1 MFHIAARPRRRV
13 ESARAHRLSV
23 HHSELSVCR
32 LPGGRALDAR
42 ARQRLRLRFAA
53 AGRDLELVADAHY
66 VHFAACERPLAA
78 DRRARL
84 AALLEAP
91 ERPAAPPPDCRA
103 VLVVPRLGTI
113 SPWSSKA
120 TEIARNCG
128 LAEVVRLERGAEYWL
143 RGPAGAGAPDAL
155 LLDRMTESLLDAAA
169 DPAALFAR
177 PEPRALARIELGA
190 EPEAALAAADR
201 EYGLALSA
209 EERRYLARRYR
220 ELGRDPTD
228 AELMMFAQV
237 NSEHCRHKIFNAGW
251 IIDGAPAEGS
261 LFDMIRRTHAAAP
274 AGTWS
279 AYEDNAAVLEA
290 GFGPRWTV
298 APADRRWGAA
308 PGESGL
314 VIKVETHN
322 HPTGISPHPGA
333 ATGSGGEL
341 RDEAACGRGARPQAG
356 LCGFAVGDL
365 RFDDWPRPWEEPER
379 APPAHLAAPL
389 EIMIDGPLGAASFN
403 NEFGR
408 PCLAGYFRTLQLR
421 AETPAGP
428 KAYGYRKPIMLAG
441 GLGSIAREQARKRPI
456 PAGAPLVALGGP
468 AMLIGLGGGAA
479 SSLHSGAQDAGLD
492 YASVQRSN
500 PEMQRRAQEV
510 IEQCAALGADNP
522 ILSIHD
528 VGAGG
533 LSNALPELVA
543 GAPGGAALE
552 LRDIPSADPG
562 LSPRELW
569 CNEAQERY
577 VLAVRPDALPALARL
592 CARERCP
599 HAVLGRAAADG
610 RLRLHDR
617 RDGSDPVDLPLSLL
631 FGEAAR
637 RTIETAAPAR
647 GGAPLDTAGMELGEA
662 AERVLSLPAVAAKSF
677 LITIGDR
684 TVGGLSAR
692 DPMVGPW
699 QVPVADA
706 AVTAGGFADH
716 AGAAMALGERPLP
729 AVHDPAASARL
740 ALAEALTNLAGARV
754 RARGRIRLSANW
766 MAAADEPDE
775 AHALRAAV
783 AAAAEFCARLGV
795 SIPVGKD
802 SLSMRAGAGAA
813 AVRAP
818 VTLAA
823 TAFAPMADV
832 RRHVTPELRAAPGAR
847 LLAVGLSR
855 QMRLGCTA
863 LAQVYGRTGA
873 DVPDCEE
880 PARLAAFFDQ
890 VQALLDE
897 ELLLAYH
904 DRSDGGL
911 FACLC
916 ECAFAGRVGLELE
929 LPCAPAAALAYLF
942 NEEPGAVL
950 QAPAAAA
957 GPAAARLRGAG
968 LACDDLGT
976 AVAGGDMLEIRC
988 RGETLLAR
996 PLPELLRLWHRT
1008 GYEIARRRDHA
1019 ECAAEEYA
1027 RAADWHAPPPLHAAP
1042 AFAPRAPMVAA
1053 GARPEVAI
1061 LREQGVNGQAEMAA
1075 AFARAGFAC
1084 RDLHMS
1090 DLQADPGLLDGMRG
1104 LAAPGGFSYGDVLGA
1119 GRGWASNI
1127 LFDNKLKDI
1136 FEKFFHRPE
1145 VFALGVCNG
1154 CQMLARLRDLIP
1166 GAERWPS
1173 FAPNRSGRYEAR
1185 LSLVEVLE
1193 SPSVLLR
1200 GMAGSRLPVAVAH
1213 GEGRLRAADA
1223 AALEGRACLRY
1234 VDGAGRPAEGYPA
1247 NPNGS
1252 AGGVTGFASADGRVT
1267 LMMPHPERVFR
1278 AAQHSWH
1285 PPEWGEDAPW
1295 LRLFQNARDWVEETA

>member
-1 MFHIAARPRRRV
+1 M
-13 ESARAHRLSV
+13 

-32 LPGGRALDAR
+32 LPGGRALA
-42 ARQRLRLRFAA
+42 AHTEQRLRRRLA
-53 AGRDLELVADAHY
+53 AGGCDPGLVADARY
-66 VHFAACERPLAA
+66 VHFAAAERPLAA

-84 AALLEAP
+84 AALLGAP
-91 ERPAAPPPDCRA
+91 ARGAEPPPAGRA

-120 TEIARNCG
+120 TEIVRNCG
-128 LAEVVRLERGAEYWL
+128 LDEILRLERGVEYRL
-143 RGPAGAGAPDAL
+143 RGPAEPAGAAAAL
-155 LLDRMTESLLDAAA
+155 LHDRMTESCLDAAA

-177 PEPRALARIELGA
+177 PAPRALERIELGA
-190 EPEAALAAADR
+190 DPEAALAAADR
-201 EYGLALSA
+201 AYGLALSA
-209 EERRYLARRYR
+209 ADRRYLAARYR

-237 NSEHCRHKIFNAGW
+237 NSEHCRHKIFNARW
-251 IIDGAPAEGS
+251 IVDGAPAEHS

-274 AGTWS
+274 EGTWS
-279 AYEDNAAVLEA
+279 AYADNAAVLEA
-290 GFGPRWTV
+290 GFGPRWAV
-298 APADRRWGAA
+298 DPADRRWRAA
-308 PGESGL
+308 PGEYGL

-333 ATGSGGEL
+333 ATGNGGEI

-365 RFDDWPRPWEEPER
+365 QFDDWPRPWEEPGR
-379 APPAHLAAPL
+379 TPPPHLAAPL

-408 PCLAGYFRTLQLR
+408 PCLAGYFRTLHVR

-428 KAYGYRKPIMLAG
+428 REYGYRKPIMLAG
-441 GLGSIAREQARKRPI
+441 GLGSIAAAQVAKRPI
-456 PAGAPLVALGGP
+456 PAGTPLVALGGP

-479 SSLHSGAQDAGLD
+479 SSLHTGARDAGLD

-543 GAPGGAALE
+543 AEPGGAELE

-577 VLAVRPDALPALARL
+577 VLAVRADALPALARL

-599 HAVLGRAAADG
+599 HAVLGRASGDG
-610 RLRLHDR
+610 RLRLRDR
-617 RDGSDPVDLPLSLL
+617 RDGSEPVDLPLSLL

-637 RTIETAAPAR
+637 RTLEAAPPAR
-647 GGAPLDTAGMELGEA
+647 GAAPLDTAGMELAEA
-662 AERVLSLPAVAAKSF
+662 AERVLSLPAVASKSF

-706 AVTAGGFADH
+706 AVTAGGFEDH

-729 AVHDPAASARL
+729 AVHDPAAAARL
-740 ALAEALTNLAGARV
+740 AVAEALTNLAGVRV

-775 AHALRAAV
+775 ARGLREAV
-783 AAAAEFCARLGV
+783 AAAALEFCPRLGV

-818 VTLAA
+818 VTLVAS
-823 TAFAPMADV
+823 AFAPVADV
-832 RRHVTPELRAAPGAR
+832 RRHVTPELRADPGAR
-847 LLAVGLSR
+847 LLAVGLSGR
-855 QMRLGCTA
+855 MRLGCTA

-880 PARLAAFFDQ
+880 PERLAAFFDQ
-890 VQALLDE
+890 MQALLDE

-916 ECAFAGRVGLELE
+916 ECAFAGRVGLALE
-929 LPCAPAAALAYLF
+929 LPGAPEEALAYLF

-950 QAPAAAA
+950 QVPGAAAA
-957 GPAAARLRGAG
+957 RAAARLRGAG
-968 LACDDLGT
+968 LACDDLGA
-976 AVAGGDMLEIRC
+976 AVAGGDALEIRC
-988 RGETLLAR
+988 RGETLLTR
-996 PLPELLRLWHRT
+996 PLPELLRLWSRT

-1019 ECAAEEYA
+1019 ECAAAEYGQ
-1027 RAADWHAPPPLHAAP
+1027 AADWSAPAPLHAAP
-1042 AFAPRAPMVAA
+1042 TFAPRAPMAA
-1053 GARPEVAI
+1053 TGAAPEVAI

-1090 DLQADPGLLDGMRG
+1090 DLLAEPGLLDGMRG
-1104 LAAPGGFSYGDVLGA
+1104 LAAPGGFSYGDVLDA
-1119 GRGWASNI
+1119 GGGWANNI
-1127 LFDNKLKDI
+1127 LFNDKLSDI
-1136 FEKFFHRPE
+1136 FEKFFQRPDIF
-1145 VFALGVCNG
+1145 VLGVCNG
-1154 CQMLARLRDLIP
+1154 CQMLARLRGLIP
-1166 GAERWPS
+1166 GADGWPR
-1173 FAPNRSGRYEAR
+1173 FAPNLSGRFEAR
-1185 LSLVEVLE
+1185 LSLVEIVE

-1213 GEGRLRAADA
+1213 GEGRLREADA
-1223 AALEGRACLRY
+1223 AALEGRVCLRY
-1234 VDGAGRPAEGYPA
+1234 VDAAGRPTERYPA
-1247 NPNGS
+1247 NPGGS
-1252 AGGVTGFASADGRVT
+1252 AGGVTGFTSGDGRFT

-1278 AAQHSWH
+1278 TAQHSWH
-1285 PPEWGEDAPW
+1285 PPEWGEDGPW
-1295 LRLFQNARDWVEETA
+1295 LRLFQNAREWVEGAA

>member
-1 MFHIAARPRRRV
+1 M
-13 ESARAHRLSV
+13 
-23 HHSELSVCR
+23 HHPEPSVCR

-42 ARQRLRLRFAA
+42 AEQSLRRRLAA
-53 AGRDLELVADAHY
+53 AGRGRDLVADAHY
-66 VHFAACERPLAA
+66 VHFAATERPLPAG
-78 DRRARL
+78 RRARL

-91 ERPAAPPPDCRA
+91 ERPAVPPPDCHA
-103 VLVVPRLGTI
+103 ALVVPRLGTI

-120 TEIARNCG
+120 TEIACNCG
-128 LAEVVRLERGAEYWL
+128 LNEILRLERGVEYWL
-143 RGPAGAGAPDAL
+143 RGPAVAAGELPL
-155 LLDRMTESLLDAAA
+155 HDRMTESCLDAAA
-169 DPAALFAR
+169 DPAMLFAR
-177 PEPRALARIELGA
+177 PAPRPLERIKLGA

-201 EYGLALSA
+201 QYGLALSA
-209 EERRYLARRYR
+209 EDLRYLAARYR

-237 NSEHCRHKIFNAGW
+237 NSEHCRHKIFNARW
-251 IIDGAPAEGS
+251 IVDGRPVERS

-274 AGTWS
+274 EGTWS
-279 AYEDNAAVLEA
+279 AYEDNAAVLAA
-290 GFGPRWTV
+290 GFGPRWAV
-298 APADRRWGAA
+298 DPADRRWGAV

-333 ATGSGGEL
+333 ATGSGGEI

-365 RFDDWPRPWEEPER
+365 RFDDWPRPWEAPER

-408 PCLAGYFRTLQLR
+408 PCLAGYFRTLQVR
-421 AETPAGP
+421 AATPAGP
-428 KAYGYRKPIMLAG
+428 KQYGYRKPIMLAG
-441 GLGSIAREQARKRPI
+441 GLGSIAREQACKSPI

-543 GAPGGAALE
+543 GAPGGAELE

-577 VLAVRPDALPALARL
+577 VLAVRPDALPTLARL

-599 HAVLGRAAADG
+599 HAVLGRATADG

-617 RDGSDPVDLPLSLL
+617 RDGADPIDLPLSLL

-637 RTIETAAPAR
+637 RTLETAAPAR
-647 GGAPLDTAGMELGEA
+647 GTAPLDTAGIDLAEA
-662 AERVLSLPAVAAKSF
+662 AERVLSLPAVASKSF

-740 ALAEALTNLAGARV
+740 AVAEALTNLAGARV

-783 AAAAEFCARLGV
+783 AAAALEFCPQLGIA
-795 SIPVGKD
+795 IPVGKD
-802 SLSMRAGAGAA
+802 SLSMRAGAGAD

-818 VTLAA
+818 VTLVA

-832 RRHVTPELRAAPGAR
+832 RRHVTPELSAAPGAR
-847 LLAVGLSR
+847 LLAVGLSAR
-855 QMRLGCTA
+855 MRLGCTA
-863 LAQVYGRTGA
+863 LAQVYGRTGT

-897 ELLLAYH
+897 ALLLAYH

-950 QAPAAAA
+950 QVPAAAA
-957 GPAAARLRGAG
+957 GRVIGSLRDAG
-968 LACDDLGT
+968 LVCDDLGC
-976 AVAGGDMLEIRC
+976 AVAGGDALELRC
-988 RGETLLAR
+988 RGETLLAQ
-996 PLPELLRLWHRT
+996 PLPALLQVWSRT
-1008 GYEIARRRDHA
+1008 GYEIARRRDQA
-1019 ECAAEEYA
+1019 ECAVEEYA
-1027 RAADWHAPPPLHAAP
+1027 QAADWNASPPLHAAP
-1042 AFAPRAPMVAA
+1042 TFAPRPPAVAT
-1053 GARPEVAI
+1053 GALPEVAI

-1090 DLQADPGLLDGMRG
+1090 DLQADPRLLDGARG

-1119 GRGWASNI
+1119 GGGWANGI
-1127 LFDNKLKDI
+1127 LFNKDLAEI
-1136 FEKFFHRPE
+1136 FERFFRRPD
-1145 VFALGVCNG
+1145 VFVLGVCNG
-1154 CQMLARLRDLIP
+1154 CQMLARLRGLIP
-1166 GAERWPS
+1166 GAERWPR
-1173 FAPNRSGRYEAR
+1173 FAPNRSGRFEAR
-1185 LSLVEVLE
+1185 LSLVEIME

-1213 GEGRLRAADA
+1213 GEGRLLAADA

-1234 VDGAGRPAEGYPA
+1234 VDGDGRPAERYPA

-1252 AGGVTGFASADGRVT
+1252 AGGITGFASADGRFT

-1278 AAQHSWH
+1278 TAQHSWH

-1295 LRLFQNARDWVEETA
+1295 LRLFQNAREWVEETA

>member
-1 MFHIAARPRRRV
+1 MHP
-13 ESARAHRLSV
+13 
-23 HHSELSVCR
+23 SELSVCR
-32 LPGGRALDAR
+32 LPGGDALDAP
-42 ARQRLRLRFAA
+42 AAQRLRRRFMAA
-53 AGRDLELVADAHY
+53 DRDPELVAAAHY
-66 VHFAACERPLAA
+66 VHFAAAERPLAA
-78 DRRARL
+78 KRRARL
-84 AALLEAP
+84 AALLDAP
-91 ERPAAPPPDCRA
+91 EQAAARPPELGAL
-103 VLVVPRLGTI
+103 LVAPRLGTI

-128 LAEVVRLERGAEYWL
+128 LTEIVRLERGIEYWL
-143 RGPAGAGAPDAL
+143 RGAADADLAAL
-155 LLDRMTESLLDAAA
+155 LHDRMTESCLDAAA
-169 DPAALFAR
+169 APAALFAR
-177 PEPRALARIELGA
+177 PAPRALVRIELGA
-190 EPEAALAAADR
+190 DPEAALAAADR
-201 EYGLALSA
+201 AYGLALSA
-209 EERRYLARRYR
+209 ADRRYLAARYR

-237 NSEHCRHKIFNAGW
+237 NSEHCRHKIFNARW
-251 IIDGAPAEGS
+251 IVGGAPAADS

-290 GFGPRWTV
+290 GFGPRWEV
-298 APADRRWGAA
+298 GPGDRRWRARPGAY
-308 PGESGL
+308 GL

-365 RFDDWPRPWEEPER
+365 RFDGWARPWEEPAR
-379 APPAHLAAPL
+379 PPPAGLAAPL
-389 EIMIDGPLGAASFN
+389 EIMLDGPLGAASFN

-408 PCLAGYFRTLQLR
+408 PCLAGYFRTLQVR

-428 KAYGYRKPIMLAG
+428 KEYGYRKPVMLAG
-441 GLGSIAREQARKRPI
+441 GLGSIAREQAAKRPI

-479 SSLHSGAQDAGLD
+479 SSLHTGARDAGLD

-543 GAPGGAALE
+543 GAPGGAELE

-577 VLAVRPDALPALARL
+577 VLAVRAGALDTLRRL

-599 HAVLGRAAADG
+599 QAVLGRASGDG

-617 RDGSDPVDLPLSLL
+617 RDGSDPVDLPLALL

-637 RTIETAAPAR
+637 RTLETAPPAR
-647 GGAPLDTAGMELGEA
+647 AAVPLDTAGMALGEA
-662 AERVLSLPAVAAKSF
+662 AERVLSLPAVASKSF
-677 LITIGDR
+677 LVTIGDR

-706 AVTAGGFADH
+706 ALTAGGFDGH
-716 AGAAMALGERPLP
+716 AGAALALGERPLP
-729 AVHDPAASARL
+729 AVHDPAAAARL
-740 ALAEALTNLAGARV
+740 AVAEALTNLAGARA

-783 AAAAEFCARLGV
+783 AAAAEFCARLGI

-818 VTLAA
+818 VTLVA
-823 TAFAPMADV
+823 TAFVPVPDV
-832 RRHVTPELRAAPGAR
+832 RRHVTPELRAEPGAR
-847 LLAVGLSR
+847 LLAVGLSGR
-855 QMRLGCTA
+855 MRLGCTA
-863 LAQVYGRTGA
+863 LAQAYGRTGA

-880 PARLAAFFDQ
+880 PALLAEFFDQ
-890 VQALLDE
+890 MQALLDE
-897 ELLLAYH
+897 GLLLAYH

-916 ECAFAGRVGLELE
+916 ECAFAGRVGLALE
-929 LPCAPAAALAYLF
+929 LPGAPEQALAYLF

-950 QAPAAAA
+950 QVPGAAAA
-957 GPAAARLRGAG
+957 RVRGRLRAAG
-968 LACDDLGT
+968 LVCDDLGA
-976 AVAGGDMLEIRC
+976 AVAGGDALELRC

-996 PLPELLRLWHRT
+996 PLPELLRLWSRT

-1019 ECAAEEYA
+1019 DCAAAEYEQ
-1027 RAADWHAPPPLHAAP
+1027 AAAWHAPPPLHAAP
-1042 AFAPRAPMVAA
+1042 SFAPRAPRIAA
-1053 GARPEVAI
+1053 GARPEVAV

-1084 RDLHMS
+1084 RDVHMS
-1090 DLQADPGLLDGMRG
+1090 DLQAAPGLLDGAHG

-1119 GRGWASNI
+1119 GGGWANNI
-1127 LFDNKLKDI
+1127 LFNKQLAEI
-1136 FEKFFHRPE
+1136 FEKFFQRPE
-1145 VFALGVCNG
+1145 VFVLGVCNG
-1154 CQMLARLRDLIP
+1154 CQMLARLGALIP
-1166 GAERWPS
+1166 GAQDWPR
-1173 FAPNRSGRYEAR
+1173 FRPNASGRFEAR
-1185 LSLVEVLE
+1185 LSLVEVVE

-1213 GEGRLRAADA
+1213 GEGRVPGADA
-1223 AALEGRACLRY
+1223 AALAERACLRY
-1234 VDGAGRPAEGYPA
+1234 VDARGRPTEEYPA

-1252 AGGVTGFASADGRVT
+1252 AGGVTGFASADGRFT

-1278 AAQHSWH
+1278 TAQHSWH
-1285 PPEWGEDAPW
+1285 PPEWGEDGPW
-1295 LRLFQNARDWVEETA
+1295 LRLFQNAREWVEGAA